1 MTSVLILRLQE
12 GGRCSLTLKYFKELN
27 SLHFLFQVKEI
38 PGIKI
43 FQINAPIYYANSDL
57 YSNALKRKVS
67 HMKWIIFEGTCE
79 LTGM

>member
-1 MTSVLILRLQE
+1 M
-12 GGRCSLTLKYFKELN
+12 LN
-27 SLHFLFQVKEI
+27 SRKFYFSQVKEI

-67 HMKWIIFEGTCE
+67 HKKLRMIISGGD
-79 LTGM
+79 L

>member
-1 MTSVLILRLQE
+1 MTAISI
-12 GGRCSLTLKYFKELN
+12 LKYTQVLK
-27 SLHFLFQVKEI
+27 SLCFTSQVKEI

-67 HMKWIIFEGTCE
+67 YFLFIKSNK
-79 LTGM
+79 